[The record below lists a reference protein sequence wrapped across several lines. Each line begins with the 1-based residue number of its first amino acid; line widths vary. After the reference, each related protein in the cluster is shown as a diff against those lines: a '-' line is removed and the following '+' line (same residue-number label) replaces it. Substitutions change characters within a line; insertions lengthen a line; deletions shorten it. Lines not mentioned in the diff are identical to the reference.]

1 MLPLMLDLASLK
13 AAFANGLTPLA
24 LAEEIIARRKASSD
38 PAIFITPTPD
48 DDLRA
53 AANTLMQRAPEPNSL
68 PLWGVPFAVKDNIDV
83 VGLSTTAGCPAYAYE
98 PNEDATVIA
107 RLKAAGAIVIGKTN
121 LDQFATGLNGTRS
134 PHGAP
139 RSVFDPAYVSGGS
152 SSGSAVAVASGL
164 ASFALGT
171 DTAGSGR
178 VPAAFNNLVG
188 IKPTPGLV
196 PNTGVVPA
204 CRSVDVVTV
213 FAATVGDGVAIRKVM
228 DGYDAA
234 DPFSRKAAPALLP
247 ATGLR
252 IGVLGDAEHE
262 FFGNKDVE
270 ALYDA
275 AIERAKSLGA
285 TIVSFDYAPF
295 RQAAELLYNGPWV
308 AERLAAVKE
317 FIATNAEDLDPTVR
331 TIIEGAAAYD
341 AVDAFEG
348 RYKLEALRQATLATW
363 EKVDMLMLPTSPT
376 TYTVEEM
383 LADPI
388 VKNGH
393 FGRYTNFANLFGYA
407 AIAVPAGFDDKDHLP
422 AGVTLFGPAFSDDAL
437 APFADAMHRALAP
450 GMGKDKAAAIPEA
463 SRVPAPDDGLVPI
476 VVVGA
481 HLTGMPLNHE
491 LTGPGGKLVKTC
503 RTAPDYR
510 LYVLPGTTPPKPGL
524 IREPGFAGKGLEVEV
539 WKVTPAD
546 FGRFVQNI
554 PAPLGIGKVRL
565 DDDSTVSGFLCEGH
579 AIAGAREITEL
590 GGWRAYIK
598 EHAAKGM

>member
-1 MLPLMLDLASLK
+1 MFPAFLDLASLK
-13 AAFANGLTPLA
+13 AAYAGGLTPLDLVEDV
-24 LAEEIIARRKASSD
+24 LARIAASSD
-38 PAIFITPTPD
+38 PAIFITRTPA

-53 AANTLMQRAPEPNSL
+53 AARDLMARAPEPNSL

-83 VGLSTTAGCPAYAYE
+83 AGLPTTAACPAFAYRPE
-98 PNEDATVIA
+98 QDATVVA
-107 RLKAAGAIVIGKTN
+107 RLKAAGALVIGKTN

-139 RSVFDPAYVSGGS
+139 RSVFDSAYVSGGS
-152 SSGSAVAVASGL
+152 SSGSAISVASGL

-196 PNTGVVPA
+196 PNVGVVPA

-213 FAATVGDGVAIRKVM
+213 FAGTVGDGVAIRKVM

-234 DPFSRKAAPALLP
+234 DPFSRKAKPAALP
-247 ATGLR
+247 ASKLR
-252 IGVLGDAEHE
+252 IGVLAGGERE
-262 FFGNKDVE
+262 FYSNAAYE

-275 AIERAKSLGA
+275 AIARAKALGA
-285 TIVSFDYAPF
+285 EIVPFDYAPF

-308 AERLAAVKE
+308 AERLAAVKD
-317 FIATNAEDLDPTVR
+317 FMASNADDFDPTVR
-331 TIIEGAAAYD
+331 TIISGASKYD

-348 RYKLEALRQATLATW
+348 LYKLEALRQKTLAEW
-363 EKVDMLMLPTSPT
+363 QKVDVLMLPTSPT
-376 TYTVEEM
+376 TYTVEAM

-407 AIAVPAGFDDKDHLP
+407 AIAIPAGFDADDHLP

-437 APFADAMHRALAP
+437 ASFADAMHRALAA
-450 GMGKDKAAAIPEA
+450 GMGKEKSAPLSEA
-463 SRVPAPDDGLVPI
+463 SKVAEAYDGLVSL

-481 HLTGMPLNHE
+481 HLSGMPLNHE
-491 LTGPGGKLVKTC
+491 LTGPGGRLLKAC

-510 LYVLPGTTPPKPGL
+510 LFVLPNTTPPKPGL
-524 IREPGFAGKGLEVEV
+524 IRAPGFTGPGLAVEV
-539 WKVTPAD
+539 WKVTPEA

-554 PAPLGIGKVRL
+554 PAPLGIGKITL
-565 DDDSTVSGFLCEGH
+565 DDGSQVSGFLCEPY
-579 AIAGAREITEL
+579 AIEGAREVTEF
-590 GGWRAYIK
+590 GGWRQYIASEK
-598 EHAAKGM
+598 SKG